1 MAFFSLPPFSH
12 FFFALLFWNIT
23 RVQNNNNF
31 SLFFFVIVKWSN
43 NDKLYRALVTKRYSQ
58 HNESIFYKWQSVAAK
73 KISPSPTPKL
83 LPKKTTAIYNMTNE
97 IKEKEKIMMKWKMI
111 KRKTRN
117 RKKLHPLLLSK
128 KKCFSSTEHTFSQDV
143 WKLCFKQYIM
153 NWNKHRQKALILN
166 CFLFSI

>member
-1 MAFFSLPPFSH
+1 MAFFPSRH
-12 FFFALLFWNIT
+12 FPNFFALLFWNIT
-23 RVQNNNNF
+23 RVHNNNNF
-31 SLFFFVIVKWSN
+31 SLFFFVVVKWSN
-43 NDKLYRALVTKRYSQ
+43 NDKLYRALVTKKRYSQ

-73 KISPSPTPKL
+73 KNIVPPLPKKTSIVTPKL

-128 KKCFSSTEHTFSQDV
+128 KKCLAV
-143 WKLCFKQYIM
+143 L
-153 NWNKHRQKALILN
+153 NILFPKMCEN
-166 CFLFSI
+166 FVSNNISWIEINIARKR